1 VKVLSLFLILT
12 LFVAC
17 GSTEVVRTTDK
28 CSMKKH
34 TQDDI
39 YQVRINDKPV
49 NDRWFLKEDAQ
60 EMIII
65 LGVMNKCMRK

>member
-1 VKVLSLFLILT
+1 MS
-12 LFVAC
+12 C
-17 GSTEVVRTTDK
+17 GSSEIVRTKDK

-34 TQDDI
+34 IQDDI

-49 NDRWFLKEDAQ
+49 NDRWFLKEDAE

-65 LGVMNKCMRK
+65 LGAMNKCMRR